1 MTLLAN
7 GAVGRSSDF
16 GHQPLEACTQAIR
29 EHTEYPVG
37 LPSPH
42 YLCARNCRV
51 ELLSCVDKIVML
63 LDNNEDAKFYMQ
75 CIEQTWA
82 SLDEKNISLATS
94 RA

>member
-1 MTLLAN
+1 MTLLAH

-16 GHQPLEACTQAIR
+16 RLEPLEACTQSIR

-51 ELLSCVDKIVML
+51 ELVSCVDKVGIFLV
-63 LDNNEDAKFYMQ
+63 NNEDAEFYMQ
-75 CIEQTWA
+75 CIEQTGRMYYGFA
-82 SLDEKNISLATS
+82 
-94 RA
+94 

>member
-16 GHQPLEACTQAIR
+16 RLEPLEACTQATR

-51 ELLSCVDKIVML
+51 ELVSCVDKIVIFL
-63 LDNNEDAKFYMQ
+63 VNNEDAEFTCSALNRLGACSMG
-75 CIEQTWA
+75 C
-82 SLDEKNISLATS
+82 N
-94 RA
+94 

>member
-16 GHQPLEACTQAIR
+16 RLEPLEACTQAIR

-51 ELLSCVDKIVML
+51 ELVCCVDKIALFWSTIRML
-63 LDNNEDAKFYMQ
+63 NFTCSALNRLGACSMGCN
-75 CIEQTWA
+75 
-82 SLDEKNISLATS
+82 
-94 RA
+94 